1 MGALTWGSP
10 TMLGPLLAA
19 GRPLIRKH
27 YSPSVSSFVVSAL
40 DCLLGLPA
48 KFWFPAEEADFSSYH
63 HHTSYFTRQ
72 NLLSFRPCSFPQREA
87 AKGSTHREGNTIG
100 PRSPEYSGN

>member
-48 KFWFPAEEADFSSYH
+48 KFWFPAEEADFSS
-63 HHTSYFTRQ
+63 
-72 NLLSFRPCSFPQREA
+72 
-87 AKGSTHREGNTIG
+87 
-100 PRSPEYSGN
+100 